1 MRAVRPLIALILI
14 MTAMPASAHEGHVH
28 WLDVRTTWTLDPW
41 VILPLALSAGLYG
54 IGAARLWRRA
64 GRGHGVKLW
73 QMLCFASGWALLAV
87 ALVSPLHWL
96 GERLF
101 VAHMI
106 EHEILMAVG
115 APLMMAAQPAATMLW
130 AFPRS
135 ARRWIGALVRS
146 PAMIRTWRHA
156 MNPAVATALH
166 GVALWIWHVPVLYEM
181 ALRMPRVHWLQ
192 HLSFLL
198 TALLF
203 WRALFRKIPQEWG
216 YGVAVM
222 CLLVTSLHSGLLG
235 LVIALARHPLYPLQ
249 TNAALE
255 WGLTASDDQQLAGLV
270 MWVPTG
276 VIYAVAALALAALW
290 IARSGRR
297 ERMAHVLSAR

>member
-1 MRAVRPLIALILI
+1 MRALIFFALML
-14 MTAMPASAHEGHVH
+14 TAAPAWAHEGPVH
-28 WLDVRTTWTLDPW
+28 WLDVRTTWTLDPC
-41 VILPLALSAGLYG
+41 VILPLALSAALYG

-64 GRGHGVKLW
+64 GQGHGVRLW
-73 QMLCFASGWALLAV
+73 QVLCFASGWAFLAV

-101 VAHMI
+101 VAHMV
-106 EHEILMAVG
+106 EHEILMVVG
-115 APLMMAAQPAATMLW
+115 APLVMAAQPAAAMLW
-130 AFPRS
+130 AFPKSGRQ
-135 ARRWIGALVRS
+135 RIGTLARS
-146 PAMIRTWRHA
+146 PAVTRAWRGL
-156 MNPAVATALH
+156 MNPVCATVLH
-166 GVALWIWHVPVLYEM
+166 GAALWIWHLPMLYEM
-181 ALRMPRVHWLQ
+181 ALRVPRVHWLQ

-203 WRALFRKIPQEWG
+203 WRALCRKPPQEWG

-249 TNAALE
+249 TNAAAA
-255 WGLTASDDQQLAGLV
+255 WGVSASDDQQLAGLV

-276 VIYAVAALALAALW
+276 VVYAVAALALCGLW
-290 IARSGRR
+290 ILRSSRR
-297 ERMAHVLSAR
+297 ERMPHVLSAR